1 MAGLLGA
8 GWASN
13 EFFVAT
19 LGAIPGMTRFQ
30 PDKQSAN
37 EFLNL
42 IEDQVWIV
50 QLG

>member
-1 MAGLLGA
+1 MVGLSGA
-8 GWASN
+8 GWASS

-30 PDKQSAN
+30 SDKQNAN

-42 IEDQVWIV
+42 IEVWIV

>member
-1 MAGLLGA
+1 MVGLLGA
-8 GWASN
+8 GWASS

-30 PDKQSAN
+30 PDKQNAN
-37 EFLNL
+37 EFFNL
-42 IEDQVWIV
+42 IEDQVWIA

>member
-13 EFFVAT
+13 EFFVVT

-30 PDKQSAN
+30 SDKQNAN

>member
-8 GWASN
+8 GWASS
-13 EFFVAT
+13 EFFVVT

-30 PDKQSAN
+30 PDKQNAN